1 MEPIYVGDLIP
12 SIASYK
18 KIIEKYDKGIKEG
31 EFNEEFLGRDF
42 NPPNW

>member
-1 MEPIYVGDLIP
+1 MEPNYVGDLLP

-18 KIIEKYDKGIKEG
+18 KIIDNYNKVIKEG
-31 EFNEEFLGRDF
+31 EFNEELLGRDF